1 MCFHNMHH
9 SSPVSYSFEMFSK
22 AEITPVQHLL
32 AQRQL
37 HWLGHLIRL
46 PDNRLPR
53 WLLYGEL
60 SQGQRSAHM
69 DHIRVTLQKC
79 NIQPSELEA
88 SARDRDVW
96 RTVCEAGLSDFMN
109 GWASTSMRRH
119 AARHAVTAEPKAGPR
134 CPHCSRVCASEF
146 GLRSHLRIH
155 TAHRFN
161 NS

>member
-1 MCFHNMHH
+1 
-9 SSPVSYSFEMFSK
+9 MFSK

-32 AQRQL
+32 AQTQL

-60 SQGQRSAHM
+60 SQGQRSAGGPKKRFS
-69 DHIRVTLQKC
+69 DHIRVTLQMC

-88 SARDRDVW
+88 SARYRDVW

-109 GWASTSMRRH
+109 GWANTSMKRH
-119 AARHAVTAEPKAGPR
+119 AARHAATAKPK
-134 CPHCSRVCASEF
+134 
-146 GLRSHLRIH
+146 
-155 TAHRFN
+155 TAW
-161 NS
+161 STLS